1 MYIPSAFNEARTDVL
16 QAFVRANPLATL
28 VSNGP
33 EGLFATP
40 VPMLLDAGEGEH
52 GVLVAHVARANPHWQ
67 MLAAGAP
74 ALAVFGGPSA
84 YVSPDWYPNKHATGR
99 DVPTWNYAT
108 VHAHGVATTFD
119 DPDELLAL
127 LTRLTDRHEA
137 TRATPWQV
145 SDAPV
150 DYIRQQLRAI
160 VGVRLAITRIEGK
173 FKLSQNRAAAD
184 RQGARAGLA
193 ASKDVRDRAVAAL
206 MGDEA

>member
-1 MYIPSAFNEARTDVL
+1 VYIPSAFNEARTDVL

-184 RQGARAGLA
+184 RHGARAGLA
-193 ASKDVRDRAVAAL
+193 ASKDARDRAVAAL